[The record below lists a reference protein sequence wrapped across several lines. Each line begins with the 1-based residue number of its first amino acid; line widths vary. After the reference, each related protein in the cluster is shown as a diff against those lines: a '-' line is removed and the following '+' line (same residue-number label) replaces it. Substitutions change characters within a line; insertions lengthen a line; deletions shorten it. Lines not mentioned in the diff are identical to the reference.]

1 MLAEV
6 QLLFRQCFCRAPG
19 CGRMFLI
26 CSHCDRGQVYCS
38 PDCRD
43 LARRLQLRA
52 ANLRHQRSEEG
63 RLDHC
68 DRQRAYRLRLARSTN
83 TSTAKSVTD
92 HGSNDHSPHDIV
104 DTAPTD
110 DSELVAFGANLIQP
124 LSPQSDFRLDRRAI
138 ACCCC
143 GRTGLFIDPFH
154 DLE

>member
-1 MLAEV
+1 
-6 QLLFRQCFCRAPG
+6 
-19 CGRMFLI
+19 MFFV
-26 CSHCDRGQVYCS
+26 CSHCDRGQVYCGS
-38 PDCRD
+38 DCRD

-68 DRQRAYRLRLARSTN
+68 DRQRAYRLRLARSPN

-104 DTAPTD
+104 ETAPGD
-110 DSELVAFGANLIQP
+110 DFQLVAFGANLIQP
-124 LSPQSDFRLDRRAI
+124 EAPRSDFRLHRPMI
-138 ACCCC
+138 VCCRC
-143 GRTGLFIDPFH
+143 GRSGLLIDPFT